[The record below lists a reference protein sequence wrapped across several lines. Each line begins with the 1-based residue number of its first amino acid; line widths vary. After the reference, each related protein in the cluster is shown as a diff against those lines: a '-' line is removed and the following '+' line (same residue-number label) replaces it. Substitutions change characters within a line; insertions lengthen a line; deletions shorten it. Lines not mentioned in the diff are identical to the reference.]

1 MLKAIGAMSGIE
13 TKLHSH
19 LARHSFATYMLSK
32 GTRIEHVGKMLGQTN
47 VKTTQRYAKV
57 LAKDIHNDFDKVA
70 ATMVAVAKRQTE
82 QEGKPRRNA
91 RGNV

>member
-1 MLKAIGAMSGIE
+1 MLKAIGAMAGIE

-57 LAKDIHNDFDKVA
+57 LAQDIHDDFEKVA
-70 ATMVAVAKRQTE
+70 ATMVAVTQRRTE
-82 QEGKPRRNA
+82 KEEKPREKCEE
-91 RGNV
+91 NV